1 MLRQF
6 SEEFSGLVRTIKIY
20 NRIAVVGQ
28 DVYERSL
35 IGVDIQSSLPQVL
48 QEEVPF
54 TDVPEGIPIGSAP
67 NSRYRILHT
76 NIRDLFDIYSG

>member
-35 IGVDIQSSLPQVL
+35 IGVDIQSPLPQVL

-54 TDVPEGIPIGSAP
+54 TGVPEGIPIGSAP
-67 NSRYRILHT
+67 NSRYRILHA
-76 NIRDLFDIYSG
+76 NICDLVEIYSG